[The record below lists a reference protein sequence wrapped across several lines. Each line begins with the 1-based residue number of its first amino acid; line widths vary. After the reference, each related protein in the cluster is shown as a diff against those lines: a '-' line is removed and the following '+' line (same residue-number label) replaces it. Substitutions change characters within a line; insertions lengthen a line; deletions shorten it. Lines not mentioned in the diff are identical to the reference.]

1 MTAGDMAFGATA
13 CVVWL
18 GAVYKLV
25 RTKRGAPG
33 TAASYALVCCL
44 AALATAL
51 TLQVTAVYRAVE
63 QLTGR
68 TDAGQ
73 LIAVLLVIA
82 GTCAYQVLMVFIND
96 PHASARRRVRPRVTA
111 AVIAGTA
118 ATIALTLSP
127 AARPGAQPAT
137 DDPFGAAAVVL
148 YCGYIGYGAVDVAR
162 LALRFTRLGD
172 RNLLRLG
179 LYMVSAGAYVAG
191 LYAAAKIVFVVL
203 LTIVG
208 PELLPIQ
215 YAVTWPMIV
224 TGALLT
230 SIGSTLPSWGQWA
243 GAERPAAWFS
253 RYISNLTL
261 YPLWWALYQATPTIA
276 LDTRSRWADRLLPT
290 DINYRL
296 TRRIIEI
303 RDGLLLLRPYH
314 HPAATRLAER
324 LATEHGVNPAEREA
338 TIEAA
343 EIAMA
348 LAAKA
353 AGLASTGATAVDLE
367 HTEPAEQA
375 TATTGYARIS
385 DEGAS
390 LRRTTHAFCHSPVVR
405 SAREQWSAALRSET
419 GSLSADFPSSS
430 AASSL

>member
-1 MTAGDMAFGATA
+1 MTAGNIAFGATA

-18 GAVYKLV
+18 GAIYKLV

-44 AALATAL
+44 AALAIAL
-51 TLQVTAVYRAVE
+51 TLQVTFVYGAIE
-63 QLTGR
+63 ALTGR
-68 TDAGQ
+68 TDVGS
-73 LIAVLLVIA
+73 LIAVPLVIA

-96 PHASARRRVRPRVTA
+96 PHASARRRVRPRVTTA
-111 AVIAGTA
+111 AVAAAA
-118 ATIALTLSP
+118 ATTALALSS
-127 AARPGAQPAT
+127 AARPGAQAAT
-137 DDPFGAAAVVL
+137 EDPFGSAAVVL
-148 YCGYIGYGAVDVAR
+148 YCGYIGFGAFDVSR

-179 LYMVSAGAYVAG
+179 LYMVSAGAYMAG

-203 LTIVG
+203 VTISG
-208 PELLPIQ
+208 PELLTIQ

-224 TGALLT
+224 IGALLT

-243 GAERPAAWFS
+243 RMERPAAWFS
-253 RYISNLTL
+253 RYISYLTL
-261 YPLWWALYQATPTIA
+261 YPLWWSLYQATPTIA
-276 LDTRSRWADRLLPT
+276 LDTRSRWADRFVPT

-303 RDGLLLLRPYH
+303 RDGLLLLRPYY

-324 LATEHGVNPAEREA
+324 LAAEHGVNPTERAA
-338 TIEAA
+338 TVEAA

-348 LAAKA
+348 LAAKE
-353 AGLASTGATAVDLE
+353 AGLAATDATAADLE
-367 HTEPAEQA
+367 YTEPGEQ
-375 TATTGYARIS
+375 TATGYARIS

-405 SAREQWSAALRSET
+405 SARDRWSATLRRET
-419 GSLSADFPSSS
+419 AGSP
-430 AASSL
+430 AAENQDVDVPG